1 MWRTGS
7 QTSKRRQRPLRR
19 AGALLVALLA
29 ALLVAESGSG
39 SAQEGSS
46 EEGSESESAVIHL
59 TEETFDA
66 FIESNDFS
74 MIELCASTSPAAAR
88 RSPR

>member
-1 MWRTGS
+1 MRH
-7 QTSKRRQRPLRR
+7 LR
-19 AGALLVALLA
+19 AALLA
-29 ALLVAESGSG
+29 AMAAGSG

-74 MIELCASTSPAAAR
+74 MIELCASTSPAALAALR
-88 RSPR
+88 AAL